1 MDKKI
6 RNIKLITIITMIMML
21 ICIIILSVQLIKINN
36 LKKQTNILQTHKEQ
50 LINDINNYSSA
61 NDYYGNNRSEYL
73 ENYAREELGWGEKDE
88 TWYVKK

>member
-6 RNIKLITIITMIMML
+6 RNIKLITIISMIMIF
-21 ICIIILSVQLIKINN
+21 ICITILSVQLIKINN
-36 LKKQTNILQTHKEQ
+36 LKRQSNILQTQKEK

-61 NDYYGNNRSEYL
+61 NDYYANNRTEYL

-88 TWYVKK
+88 NWYVKK